1 MVLTFWFQF
10 KIEVVNK
17 AFFDNFSLYYNNIIN
32 IIFIFHYMNYIKF
45 YLVIIKILS
54 FINVLNI
61 QIIFGHISIQ
71 KNETF
76 ENIFNRNGQ
85 LFFP

>member
-1 MVLTFWFQF
+1 
-10 KIEVVNK
+10 
-17 AFFDNFSLYYNNIIN
+17 
-32 IIFIFHYMNYIKF
+32 MNYIKF

-85 LFFP
+85 LFFPKLPIFPRFFILYNLISIF

>member
-1 MVLTFWFQF
+1 
-10 KIEVVNK
+10 
-17 AFFDNFSLYYNNIIN
+17 
-32 IIFIFHYMNYIKF
+32 MNYIKF